1 MIGRL
6 FSSLST
12 HLWTQRSASPNPM
25 QPRQI
30 RETFMPVFPKR
41 VYSMLFSFQM
51 FSRSRGP
58 KTMPGFLLR
67 AYSGSI
73 FFMPDRLKV

>member
-25 QPRQI
+25 QPRQMRDTSI
-30 RETFMPVFPKR
+30 PVFPSF
-41 VYSMLFSFQM
+41 VYS
-51 FSRSRGP
+51 
-58 KTMPGFLLR
+58 T
-67 AYSGSI
+67 
-73 FFMPDRLKV
+73 